1 MFLIIFHHVKK
12 EKEVRSQVV
21 VFLDEDDM
29 SGEIFSYCETLEDP
43 VKFPPPVMF
52 SLTVFGLSVMTMNIR
67 PRGVGTVSA
76 GKPE

>member
-12 EKEVRSQVV
+12 QKEVRSQVV
-21 VFLDEDDM
+21 VFLDEDNM
-29 SGEIFSYCETLEDP
+29 SGEIFSYCQTLEDP

-67 PRGVGTVSA
+67 PAGVRTISA
-76 GKPE
+76 WKPE